1 MVDTMK
7 LKEYVIGITGASAS
21 IYGIELIKQLQANNS
36 IIHLLITNA
45 GWQVIQTELFADNIT
60 YGMHKKLTISDKQNL
75 LKELEIA
82 IEENVHLHE
91 LSDYSIGIA
100 SGSYHFD
107 AMVIVPCTMGTLSA
121 LATGASDNLLERV
134 ADIALKENRQLII
147 VPRETPLNRIHLK
160 NMLTVLDAGATILPA
175 MPAFYH
181 QPKSF
186 NDIALFIVG
195 KILDQ
200 LKIEHQLFK
209 RWG

>member
-1 MVDTMK
+1 MK

-21 IYGIELIKQLQANNS
+21 IYGIELIKQLQVNNS
-36 IIHLLITNA
+36 IIHLLITDA
-45 GWQVIQTELFADNIT
+45 GWQVIQTELFADNTT
-60 YGMHKKLTISDKQNL
+60 YGIHNKLTISDKYNL
-75 LKELEIA
+75 LHLLGIELED
-82 IEENVHLHE
+82 NVHLHE
-91 LSDYSIGIA
+91 LSDFSVGIA

-107 AMVIVPCTMGTLSA
+107 AMIIVPCSMGTLSA
-121 LATGASDNLLERV
+121 VATGASNNLLERV

-147 VPRETPLNRIHLK
+147 VPRETPLNRIHLT

-175 MPAFYH
+175 MPAFYQ

-186 NDIALFIVG
+186 NEIALFIVG